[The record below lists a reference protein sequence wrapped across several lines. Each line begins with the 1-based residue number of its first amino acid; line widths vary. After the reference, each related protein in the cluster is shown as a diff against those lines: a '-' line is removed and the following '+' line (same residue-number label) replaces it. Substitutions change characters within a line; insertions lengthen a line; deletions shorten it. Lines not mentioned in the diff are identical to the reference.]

1 MTQIWWYVFSSTTV
15 FDAFLCHVEQF
26 TEQLSPQIINVFD
39 VWSGYPSV
47 VAKLVF
53 ICLQRCDAPIPFP
66 ASSSLVCQ
74 ALYDLKG
81 CADDKMLEKDGQ
93 SIPAV
98 HKRIWRPGLQIFHGF
113 FQMLAVS
120 ILYIQGQKNIFG
132 HFWLVQTDKK
142 THGTWIPGTYPCGVP
157 AAGPLRE
164 DAIIV
169 GKSKL
174 VRPVSCHRSP
184 LWTPGRW
191 KTTGG
196 ISMQKKNWMLP
207 RKLIWWF
214 HERLAKELE
223 KRRYISRK
231 VCKRSWPKH
240 AKTCVIPL
248 ESERAFNT
256 AKISWRP
263 LWWFP
268 NSLSLT
274 IKTGQ
279 NEALKVMD
287 FDQKI
292 PTQSNTYTL
301 RSNKV

>member
-1 MTQIWWYVFSSTTV
+1 MQNFHLLFGNCCTVMTQIWWYVFSSTTV
-15 FDAFLCHVEQF
+15 FDAFLCHVEQL
-26 TEQLSPQIINVFD
+26 TEQLSPQIINVFSF
-39 VWSGYPSV
+39 WSGYPSV

-53 ICLQRCDAPIPFP
+53 RCLQRCDAPIPFP

-98 HKRIWRPGLQIFHGF
+98 HKRIWRPGLQMFHGF

-120 ILYIQGQKNIFG
+120 ILYIQGQKKHLWPFLACPNWHQHMAG
-132 HFWLVQTDKK
+132 
-142 THGTWIPGTYPCGVP
+142 IPGTYPCGVP

-164 DAIIV
+164 DAITV

-223 KRRYISRK
+223 MRRYISRK
-231 VCKRSWPKH
+231 VFPSKRAKMKLSKSW
-240 AKTCVIPL
+240 I
-248 ESERAFNT
+248 
-256 AKISWRP
+256 
-263 LWWFP
+263 
-268 NSLSLT
+268 LT
-274 IKTGQ
+274 RRYQHIY
-279 NEALKVMD
+279 
-287 FDQKI
+287 
-292 PTQSNTYTL
+292 PTIQ
-301 RSNKV
+301 